1 LRKLLIG
8 LAVTVVAIL
17 AVVAAAT
24 MLVPAVFLKARI
36 VEYVRAKTGRELQI
50 AGPVSLSFFP
60 QITLVA
66 SDVTLSNMAGGSAP
80 NMLQLKAIEASGPLL
95 PLFRGAI
102 EADRIVVT
110 QPQLNLEID
119 EDGRRNWVFR
129 APQSSATEPGPTA
142 SREDWFSV
150 RAGRIEIDGGAVSY
164 LDRRDGKIQA
174 AAAIDM
180 TVTLPHGAGPVD
192 ARGSADWDG
201 ETVRFVA
208 TAASLEALRHGAST
222 PAIISVDSAPLSF
235 DFRGDIS
242 RGRPVSAA
250 GTISAKA
257 PSLRRLLAWAGVPV
271 GTRHSGFGP
280 LSLKG
285 KIDIG
290 AAKYAVAGATIAL
303 DGSTATGDLT
313 LERGG
318 ARPSLSGSLAVD
330 RLNFDPYLK
339 SPPETPVPAAPAA
352 VAPSSKTGSPVPP
365 APASAPPP
373 QPAPGPILSEV
384 PLNLAPL
391 KSLDADLRISASS
404 IHLSGFDSGKSVLA
418 LRLKDGRMS
427 LDVVEMAL
435 YGGKGFGI
443 VVIDGPAFAVAA
455 NLRLAGVEV
464 QPLFAVIAHIDQLSG
479 KGDLAFD
486 LRSRGGN
493 ARELVAA
500 LDGNGRINLAD
511 GRISGVDAA
520 QLMTTANVPDDVPKP
535 TARALA
541 YKTLSATYTVS
552 RGILRN
558 DDLKLNSPELTSTG
572 AGTVDLPHCRVDY
585 LWLPDL
591 IDKGSAQI
599 AITGPC
605 DDPTYRAM
613 SLTINRGMFPKRRR

>member
-1 LRKLLIG
+1 

-17 AVVAAAT
+17 VVVAAAPV
-24 MLVPAVFLKARI
+24 LVSTVFFKAR
-36 VEYVRAKTGRELQI
+36 VAEYVRAKTGRELRI

-60 QITLVA
+60 QITLAA

-80 NMLQLKAIEASGPLL
+80 NLLELKSIEASGRLM
-95 PLFRGAI
+95 PLFRGEI
-102 EADRIVVT
+102 EADRIVLT
-110 QPQLNLEID
+110 QPQLTLEID
-119 EDGRRNWVFR
+119 EDGRRNWVLR
-129 APQSSATEPGPTA
+129 SPKSSATVPTPAA
-142 SREDWFSV
+142 SREDWFSF
-150 RAGRIEIDGGAVSY
+150 RAGRVEIDNGAVSY

-174 AAAIDM
+174 ATGIDM

-208 TAASLEALRHGAST
+208 TAASLEALRHGGT
-222 PAIISVDSAPLSF
+222 TTAIVSVDSALLSF

-242 RGRPVSAA
+242 RGRPVNAA

-257 PSLRRLLAWAGVPV
+257 PSLRRLLAWAGVRV

-290 AAKYAVAGATIAL
+290 AAKYAIAGATIAL
-303 DGSTATGDLT
+303 DGSTATGDLA

-318 ARPSLSGSLAVD
+318 ARPLLSGSLAVD

-352 VAPSSKTGSPVPP
+352 APSSKAGSPVPP
-365 APASAPPP
+365 APTPAPPP
-373 QPAPGPILSEV
+373 QPAPGPILSEA

-404 IHLSGFDSGKSVLA
+404 IHLSRFDSGKSVLA

-443 VVIDGPAFAVAA
+443 VVIDGSASAISTT
-455 NLRLAGVEV
+455 LRLTGVEV
-464 QPLFAVIAHIDQLSG
+464 QPLFAAVAHIDRLSG

-486 LRSRGGN
+486 LRSRGRN
-493 ARELVAA
+493 ARELVSA

-511 GRISGVDAA
+511 GRITGVDAA
-520 QLMTTANVPDDVPKP
+520 QLMTTIDPDDVPKP

-572 AGTVDLPHCRVDY
+572 VGTVDLPHCRVDY
-585 LWLPDL
+585 WWLPDL

>member
-1 LRKLLIG
+1 MRKLLIG

-17 AVVAAAT
+17 VAAVAVPV
-24 MLVPAVFLKARI
+24 LVPVFLKARI

-102 EADRIVVT
+102 EADRIVLR

-119 EDGRRNWVFR
+119 EDGQRNWVFR
-129 APQSSATEPGPTA
+129 APKSSATEPGPAA
-142 SREDWFSV
+142 SREDWFSF

-164 LDRRDGKIQA
+164 LDRRDGRIQA
-174 AAAIDM
+174 AAGIDM

-235 DFRGDIS
+235 DFRGNIS
-242 RGRPVSAA
+242 RGRPVNAV

-257 PSLRRLLAWAGVPV
+257 PSLRRLLAWAGVRV

-290 AAKYAVAGATIAL
+290 AAKYAIAGATITL
-303 DGSTATGDLT
+303 DGSTATGDLA

-318 ARPSLSGSLAVD
+318 ARPRLSGSLAID

-339 SPPETPVPAAPAA
+339 SPSETPVPAAPAA
-352 VAPSSKTGSPVPP
+352 VAPSSRTGSPVPP
-365 APASAPPP
+365 APAPPP
-373 QPAPGPILSEV
+373 RPTPGPILSEA

-391 KSLDADLRISASS
+391 KSLDADLRVTASS
-404 IHLSGFDSGKSVLA
+404 IHLSRFDSGKSVLA

-443 VVIDGPAFAVAA
+443 VVIDGPASAISTT
-455 NLRLAGVEV
+455 LRLTGVEA
-464 QPLFAVIAHIDQLSG
+464 QPLFAAVSHVDRLSG

-486 LRSRGGN
+486 LRSRGRN

-511 GRISGVDAA
+511 GRITGVDAA
-520 QLMTTANVPDDVPKP
+520 QLMTATDPDDVPKATP
-535 TARALA
+535 RAVA

-572 AGTVDLPHCRVDY
+572 VGTVDLPHCRVDY

-605 DDPTYRAM
+605 DNPTYRAM

>member
-1 LRKLLIG
+1 MRKLLIG

-17 AVVAAAT
+17 VAAAAAPV
-24 MLVPAVFLKARI
+24 LVPVFLKARI

-66 SDVTLSNMAGGSAP
+66 SNVTLSNMAGGSAP
-80 NMLQLKAIEASGPLL
+80 NMLELKAIEASGRLL

-102 EADRIVVT
+102 EADRIVLT

-129 APQSSATEPGPTA
+129 APKSSATEPGSAA
-142 SREDWFSV
+142 SREDWFSF
-150 RAGRIEIDGGAVSY
+150 RANRIEIAGGAVSY
-164 LDRRDGKIQA
+164 LDRRDGKIQT

-180 TVTLPHGAGPVD
+180 TVTPPHDAGPVD

-222 PAIISVDSAPLSF
+222 PAIISVNSALLSF
-235 DFRGDIS
+235 DFRGDIA
-242 RGRPVSAA
+242 RGRPVTAA

-257 PSLRRLLAWAGVPV
+257 PSLRRLLAWAGVRV

-290 AAKYAVAGATIAL
+290 AAKYAIAGATIAL
-303 DGSTATGDLT
+303 DGSTATGDLA
-313 LERGG
+313 LDRGG
-318 ARPSLSGSLAVD
+318 ARPLLSGSLAVD

-339 SPPETPVPAAPAA
+339 SPPETPAPAAPAA
-352 VAPSSKTGSPVPP
+352 AAPPSQTGSPVPP
-365 APASAPPP
+365 APAPAP
-373 QPAPGPILSEV
+373 QPAPGPILSEA

-391 KSLDADLRISASS
+391 KSLDADLRLTASS
-404 IHLSGFDSGKSVLA
+404 IHLSRFDSGKSVLA

-443 VVIDGPAFAVAA
+443 VVIDGPASAISTT
-455 NLRLAGVEV
+455 LRLTGVEV
-464 QPLFAVIAHIDQLSG
+464 QPLFAAVAHIDRLSG

-486 LRSRGGN
+486 LRSRGRN
-493 ARELVAA
+493 ARELVSA

-511 GRISGVDAA
+511 GRITGVDAA
-520 QLMTTANVPDDVPKP
+520 QLMTAPTDPDDVPKP

-585 LWLPDL
+585 WWLPDL